1 MTVMQEYYPRLRKTR
16 RPLFAALLACG
27 PAWAGGPV
35 EVSGAWM
42 RGTAGPQTST
52 GVFMSIRSAKDVDLV
67 AVESPVAK
75 SASLHETTM
84 SGGTARMRPVAKL
97 KIAAGQSLE
106 LKPGAYDVMLE
117 GLKTSL
123 TKGASIP
130 IVLIFED
137 SDKKRIRI
145 ETKAQVRGLGEG
157 NPPAHEMMPMQEM
170 K

>member
-1 MTVMQEYYPRLRKTR
+1 MTVMQEYYPRLRKAR
-16 RPLFAALLACG
+16 WLLFAALLACS
-27 PAWAGGPV
+27 PARAGGPV
-35 EVSGAWM
+35 TVRGAWV

-52 GVFMSIRSAKDVDLV
+52 GAFMSIRSAKDVDLV
-67 AVESPVAK
+67 GIESPAAK

-84 SGGTARMRPVAKL
+84 SDGTARMRPVTKL

-106 LKPGAYDVMLE
+106 LKPGTYHVMLE

-123 TKGASIP
+123 AKGASVP

-157 NPPAHEMMPMQEM
+157 NPPAQEMMRMQEM

>member
-1 MTVMQEYYPRLRKTR
+1 MQKYYPRRRKTR
-16 RPLFAALLACG
+16 WLLFAGLLACG
-27 PAWAGGPV
+27 PAWAGPV
-35 EVSGAWM
+35 TVSGAWV

-52 GVFMSIRSAKDVDLV
+52 GAFMSIQSSKDVALIG
-67 AVESPVAK
+67 VETPVAK

-84 SGGTARMRPVAKL
+84 SGEMARMRPVAKL

-106 LKPGAYDVMLE
+106 LKPGAYHVMLE
-117 GLKTSL
+117 GLKTGL
-123 TKGASIP
+123 TKGASVP

-145 ETKAQVRGLGEG
+145 KTTAQVRGLGEG
-157 NPPAHEMMPMQEM
+157 NPPAHEMMRMQEM